1 MKMQGPANRF
11 KEAYNLDAALTI
23 RPVMKGVPL
32 ILVGGM
38 RKLSQMEKTVSR
50 GAADMISMSRPF
62 IREPSLVRR
71 FSEGKATE
79 ASCISCNQCFA
90 AMFNTRPIRC
100 YQKGLPQNG

>member
-1 MKMQGPANRF
+1 
-11 KEAYNLDAALTI
+11 
-23 RPVMKGVPL
+23 
-32 ILVGGM
+32 
-38 RKLSQMEKTVSR
+38 
-50 GAADMISMSRPF
+50 MISMSRPF